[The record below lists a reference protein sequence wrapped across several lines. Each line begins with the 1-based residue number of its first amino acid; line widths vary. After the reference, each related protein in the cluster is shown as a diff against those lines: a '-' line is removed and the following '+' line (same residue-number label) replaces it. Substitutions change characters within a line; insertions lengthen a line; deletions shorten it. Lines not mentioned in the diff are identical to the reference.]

1 MTRRLARARIVA
13 ADTQLTALDTLLDA
27 DMQRFRQQ
35 LSPTKLLAG
44 SFTAGF
50 ATILLPR
57 RLRVGLVYTFGS
69 IAWPLIRLLAPTM
82 LQSFLQQA
90 DTDD

>member
-1 MTRRLARARIVA
+1 MSRRLARARIVA
-13 ADTQLTALDTLLDA
+13 AETQLTALDTLLDA

-44 SFTAGF
+44 SFAAGF

-57 RLRVGLVYTFGS
+57 RVRAGFVYTFGS
-69 IAWPLIRLLAPTM
+69 IAWPLIRLFAPTM
-82 LQSFLQQA
+82 LQNFLQQA